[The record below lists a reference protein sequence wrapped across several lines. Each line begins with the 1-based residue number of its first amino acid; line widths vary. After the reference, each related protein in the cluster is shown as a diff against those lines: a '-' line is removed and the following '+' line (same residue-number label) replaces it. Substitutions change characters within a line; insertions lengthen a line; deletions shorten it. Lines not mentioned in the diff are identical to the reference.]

1 MKDPFFE
8 EYEMKFSARIA
19 APMLRQAGNLSQEL
33 FEAVQE
39 ALQKRKDILV
49 AVTSL
54 TIEPIE
60 QGKPNERS
68 KTGF

>member
-8 EYEMKFSARIA
+8 EYELKINARIA
-19 APMLRQAGNLSQEL
+19 APMLRQSNNLSQEL
-33 FEAVQE
+33 FEVVQE
-39 ALQKRKDILV
+39 ALQKRRDILV

-60 QGKPNERS
+60 QGKS
-68 KTGF
+68 K